1 MEVIMFTMKG
11 CPHCDKLKKIL
22 NENNISFVEKD
33 VDVHEQ
39 VYDNF
44 SKAVKSEYLPAV
56 VIGKQVFI
64 PERSF
69 KTIEQAGK
77 SIQNYLLEQSHRG
90 NHLS

>member
-11 CPHCDKLKKIL
+11 CHHCDKLKKIL
-22 NENNISFVEKD
+22 SESNISFVEKD
-33 VDVHEQ
+33 VDEHER
-39 VYDNF
+39 VYNNF

-56 VIGKQVFI
+56 VIGKQVFS

-77 SIQNYLLEQSHRG
+77 SIQKYLLEQSHRG

>member
-1 MEVIMFTMKG
+1 MFTMKG
-11 CPHCDKLKKIL
+11 CHHCDKLKKIL
-22 NENNISFVEKD
+22 SESNISFVEKD
-33 VDVHEQ
+33 VDEHER
-39 VYDNF
+39 VYNNF

-77 SIQNYLLEQSHRG
+77 SIQKYLLEQSHRG

>member
-11 CPHCDKLKKIL
+11 CHHCDKLKKIL
-22 NENNISFVEKD
+22 SESNISFVEKD
-33 VDVHEQ
+33 VDEHER
-39 VYDNF
+39 VYNNF

-77 SIQNYLLEQSHRG
+77 SIQKYLLEQSHRG